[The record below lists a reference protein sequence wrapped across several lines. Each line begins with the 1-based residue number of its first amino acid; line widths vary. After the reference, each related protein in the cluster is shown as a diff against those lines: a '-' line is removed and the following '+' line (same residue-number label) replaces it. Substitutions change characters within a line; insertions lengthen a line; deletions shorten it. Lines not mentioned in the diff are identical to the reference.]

1 MARVRVLRKK
11 TARPVFIE
19 FWSERQSRFRR
30 FAKAELPRDLRR
42 SLSYSK
48 RPISLLIFDQIAPG
62 VVVVP
67 SGEKMAKSYW
77 SLMQKILKND
87 RAALWLWIGF
97 AALFLGAFVILTTEV
112 REAAQGQ
119 PELIGVIDKIPA
131 QYLEK
136 IRGPKRVH

>member
-1 MARVRVLRKK
+1 
-11 TARPVFIE
+11 
-19 FWSERQSRFRR
+19 
-30 FAKAELPRDLRR
+30 
-42 SLSYSK
+42 
-48 RPISLLIFDQIAPG
+48 
-62 VVVVP
+62 
-67 SGEKMAKSYW
+67 MAKSYW